1 MNKHILRSFVTIFVL
16 VLPFTF
22 CAPYPFIYITFNPYA
37 PHGFTINGING
48 MSNENNFDE
57 EINPAPPLPSNAVDD
72 ENDDYEYYVEET
84 TDNVPQY
91 NIVVDEDVATTPE
104 TLNSEA
110 PTTITTDMPNSEG
123 PTTALLTTTPPAPT
137 SSSPAPPYSSPT
149 TAALSTPYSS
159 PTIAAPAT
167 IAPTTFSPTAT
178 APTTFSP
185 KTIATTTTAPTTTAP
200 TTTAPTTT
208 APTSA
213 PPTTAAPTSAPP
225 TIASPTPTYDSH
237 RLNCVGVAPW
247 NSAGMTEWCT
257 LNCNNVPKYCPAS
270 HCAC

>member
-48 MSNENNFDE
+48 MSNSNENNE

-91 NIVVDEDVATTPE
+91 NIVVDEDVETTPE

-123 PTTALLTTTPPAPT
+123 PTTALLTTTPPTPT
-137 SSSPAPPYSSPT
+137 SSSPPPPYSSPQRPPPFHG
-149 TAALSTPYSS
+149 LS
-159 PTIAAPAT
+159 
-167 IAPTTFSPTAT
+167 
-178 APTTFSP
+178 
-185 KTIATTTTAPTTTAP
+185 
-200 TTTAPTTT
+200 
-208 APTSA
+208 
-213 PPTTAAPTSAPP
+213 
-225 TIASPTPTYDSH
+225 
-237 RLNCVGVAPW
+237 
-247 NSAGMTEWCT
+247 
-257 LNCNNVPKYCPAS
+257 
-270 HCAC
+270 

>member
-1 MNKHILRSFVTIFVL
+1 
-16 VLPFTF
+16 
-22 CAPYPFIYITFNPYA
+22 
-37 PHGFTINGING
+37 

-91 NIVVDEDVATTPE
+91 NIVVDEDVETTPE

-110 PTTITTDMPNSEG
+110 PTTSTTDMPNSEG

-137 SSSPAPPYSSPT
+137 SSSPAHPYSSPT

-159 PTIAAPAT
+159 PTITAPAT

-185 KTIATTTTAPTTTAP
+185 
-200 TTTAPTTT
+200 
-208 APTSA
+208 
-213 PPTTAAPTSAPP
+213 TTAAPSTTPP
-225 TIASPTPTYDSH
+225 TIVSSTTSYDSH

-270 HCAC
+270 HCACKGE